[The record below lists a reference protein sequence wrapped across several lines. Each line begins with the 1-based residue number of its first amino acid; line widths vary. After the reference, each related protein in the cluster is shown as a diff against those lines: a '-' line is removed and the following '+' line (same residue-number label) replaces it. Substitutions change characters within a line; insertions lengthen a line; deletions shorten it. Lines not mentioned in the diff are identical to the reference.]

1 MPRIYCSVGDTFDR
15 LYTQET
21 LAWGVAETQKRAA
34 VRVASSAEW
43 FEIARTAEAAR
54 KAYEK
59 VKCDYLDHV
68 IGCPVCDAH
77 VLAPPSVYA
86 AEKRAQVKLASLLA
100 RVANSELQPNRAKS
114 SSVRPSA
121 CGPKSRAADL
131 RQQQKCIP
139 CSCAV
144 EEGLVQDVQETGT
157 CGHSARSRMKI
168 GVHCS
173 RSAS

>member
-43 FEIARTAEAAR
+43 FEITCTAEVAR

-59 VKCDYLDHV
+59 AKCDYLDHV

-121 CGPKSRAADL
+121 CGPKSSAADL

-157 CGHSARSRMKI
+157 CGYSARSRMKI

>member
-43 FEIARTAEAAR
+43 FEIARTAEVAR

-59 VKCDYLDHV
+59 AKCDYLDHV

-77 VLAPPSVYA
+77 VLAPPSAYT
-86 AEKRAQVKLASLLA
+86 AEKRTQVKLASLLA
-100 RVANSELQPNRAKS
+100 RVANSELQPNQPMPNSFAVATLYR
-114 SSVRPSA
+114 SV
-121 CGPKSRAADL
+121 G
-131 RQQQKCIP
+131 
-139 CSCAV
+139 
-144 EEGLVQDVQETGT
+144 E
-157 CGHSARSRMKI
+157 
-168 GVHCS
+168 
-173 RSAS
+173 

>member
-59 VKCDYLDHV
+59 AKCDYLDHV